1 MARTKSRWT
10 GRLLKKGMFKDGGS
24 VIVPMRLDHEPDR
37 VVEVPIQISSVKAFC
52 EALNKEAFPPVPAGK
67 GNAGRHYSEEEAF

>member
-1 MARTKSRWT
+1 MSRTKSRWT

-24 VIVPMRLDHEPDR
+24 VIIPMRLEHEPDR

-52 EALNKEAFPPVPAGK
+52 EALNREAFPPEPVGKNNAGK
-67 GNAGRHYSEEEAF
+67 HWAEEEAF